1 MQKEYRLTEKHQFQ
15 QKMDKL
21 YDFMQENGI
30 MLDIFHD
37 GLVAIDTDSGE
48 HYKLRCLDTGERLNS
63 FPTGF
68 EYKLTFT
75 KEE

>member
-1 MQKEYRLTEKHQFQ
+1 MPQYKLNEDHSFHQKV
-15 QKMDKL
+15 DKL

-37 GLVAIDTDSGE
+37 GMVVIDTDSGE
-48 HYKLRCLDTGERLNS
+48 HYKLRCYDTGERIQN

-68 EYKLTFT
+68 EYKLTIT
-75 KEE
+75 KE